1 MADGLFAYQM
11 IVEICK
17 KEIDELF
24 EDGVKYFNMFLEFIF
39 DVYEDMD
46 RKASEVN
53 SMEKEQQSRYAE
65 LRSFVKTEIFDD
77 YLVVFITRVG
87 TQGLIEVGPS
97 LARSSRNADSTQT
110 SRISKAS

>member
-1 MADGLFAYQM
+1 M

-24 EDGVKYFNMFLEFIF
+24 EDGVKYFNMFLAFIF

-46 RKASEVN
+46 RKAMDVHG
-53 SMEKEQQSRYAE
+53 MIKEQRSRYCE
-65 LRSFVKTEIFDD
+65 LRSFIKTEIFDD

-87 TQGLIEVGPS
+87 TQGIIDVPWCHVGHRET
-97 LARSSRNADSTQT
+97 AT
-110 SRISKAS
+110 